1 MMGIKGLVTGG
12 ALDIIAKLSNPDYL
26 EMALMTKVGL
36 LDGTQ

>member
-1 MMGIKGLVTGG
+1 MTNKILVVG